1 MKAKIKNILFLV
13 ILLASVALGMSS
25 DVTNFKLLNLR
36 NQQVELAK
44 LLKDGPVLLDFWAT
58 WCKPCLKG
66 FPKLNALH
74 KKYGEKGLTVVG
86 INEDGARSQSKV
98 KPFVRS
104 LRIKFPVL
112 IDSNN
117 EVMRKLQ
124 VQVLPTTILI
134 APNGMVV
141 ARHVGY
147 SPDGMKKLE
156 ERIVTMLRE
165 SANH

>member
-58 WCKPCLKG
+58 WCKPCIKA

-74 KKYGEKGLTVVG
+74 KKYGEKGLTVIG

-104 LRIKFPVL
+104 LRIKFPIL
-112 IDSNN
+112 IDNNN
-117 EVMRKLQ
+117 EVLRKLQ
-124 VQVLPTTILI
+124 VQSLPTTILI

-141 ARHVGY
+141 ARQVGY
-147 SPDGMKKLE
+147 SPDGIKKLE
-156 ERIVTMLRE
+156 ERIVTLLRE
-165 SANH
+165 YANH